1 MEESPASCQTCGMN
15 AAAPRLDLTSALL
28 LVFLSVLWGGSFLF
42 AKIAVTA
49 IPVAV
54 ALAARVIIGAV
65 GLGLYLIVTRHALP
79 TELRIWRMFLFM
91 GIFNNAIPFG
101 LLFWAQTEISAGLGA
116 ILNATTPIFTLLI
129 AHLLTRDEKITRD
142 KLLGIAI
149 GICGVAVLVGPSL
162 LFDPGRATWAKFACI
177 VASISYGCASVFGR
191 RFAREK
197 ISPISATFGQVV
209 TSSIVILPI
218 ALFFNPVDAIA
229 HAPTPV
235 LFALLA
241 LGLVSTS
248 FAYVLFYKILARA
261 GATNV
266 SLVTLLV
273 PVSATILGAL
283 VLGETLTPMQGLGMA
298 LIGVGLLVMDG
309 RLVRHLRAA

>member
-1 MEESPASCQTCGMN
+1 MTSS
-15 AAAPRLDLTSALL
+15 APRLDLTSALL
-28 LVFLSVLWGGSFLF
+28 LLFLSVLWGGSFLF

-54 ALAARVIIGAV
+54 ALAARVIIGAI
-65 GLGLYLIVTRHALP
+65 GLGVYLIATGHKLP
-79 TELRIWRMFLFM
+79 REGRIWRMFLFM

-116 ILNATTPIFTLLI
+116 ILNATTPIFTLII
-129 AHLLTRDEKITRD
+129 AHLMTRDEKITRD
-142 KLLGIAI
+142 KLMGIAI
-149 GICGVAVLVGPSL
+149 GFCGVAVLVGPSL
-162 LFDPGRATWAKFACI
+162 LFDPGRATWAKIACI
-177 VASISYGCASVFGR
+177 IASISYGCASVFGR

-209 TSSIVILPI
+209 TSSILILPI
-218 ALFFNPVDAIA
+218 AVFFNPIESIA
-229 HAPTPV
+229 HAEPRV
-235 LFALLA
+235 LLSLLA

-309 RLVRHLRAA
+309 RVFKFARPKD